1 LNKKLSNIML
11 PIAACGLLLGVLL
24 VGAVPASAQSEGQIG
39 GIVYID
45 ENGNGI
51 RETGEEGLNDVEVT
65 FDSGG
70 WSTTV
75 NTGSNGAFSIAL
87 NPATWTVTV
96 KPPTGY
102 KAPKSSVEVV
112 IKNAGDA
119 VTNVEFGLV
128 PLEDGEV
135 LPAGGAPISS
145 AVMIGGLVGV
155 LIAGLGLV
163 VVGQY
168 RSRTA
173 L

>member
-1 LNKKLSNIML
+1 LSKKLSTIML
-11 PIAACGLLLGVLL
+11 PITAAIILVGVLM
-24 VGAVPASAQSEGQIG
+24 VGALPASAQSEGQIG
-39 GIVYID
+39 GIVYND
-45 ENGNGI
+45 KNGNGI
-51 RETGEEGLNDVEVT
+51 REEGEEGLHDVEVT

-128 PLEDGEV
+128 PLKEGEV

-145 AVMIGGLVGV
+145 SVIIGGLIGV
-155 LIAGLGLV
+155 LVIGIGLV

-168 RSRTA
+168 RSKNS